1 MQDFAS
7 KPPFSHFL
15 KNNGLAFHPGY
26 SHVTKS
32 TVGEFCREA
41 LTSEYHPMGTCSMLP
56 REEGGVVDTH
66 LRVYGAKGLRVVAAS
81 VFPLQ
86 IRNNLQT
93 CVYAVAERAAD
104 IIKNHWKESH
114 GNGVKNGY
122 KRGWEDEVE
131 GKKNGKRMRRP

>member
-1 MQDFAS
+1 
-7 KPPFSHFL
+7 
-15 KNNGLAFHPGY
+15 
-26 SHVTKS
+26 
-32 TVGEFCREA
+32 
-41 LTSEYHPMGTCSMLP
+41 MGTCSMLP